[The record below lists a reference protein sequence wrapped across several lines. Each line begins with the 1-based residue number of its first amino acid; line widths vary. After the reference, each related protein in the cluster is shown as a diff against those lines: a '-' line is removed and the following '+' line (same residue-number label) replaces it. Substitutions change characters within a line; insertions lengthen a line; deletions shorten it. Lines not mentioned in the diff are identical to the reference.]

1 MQLGDIAWRRG
12 PRGPVGVGGTMTYN
26 GIQIPDRRLAEFC
39 RKHRIRRLAL
49 FGSILRDDFGPDSDI
64 DVLVEFEPDTR
75 VGMIRLAGI
84 ELQLSELLGRK
95 VDLNTP
101 GFISPYYRD
110 RVLAEAQ
117 VQYDAA

>member
-1 MQLGDIAWRRG
+1 MNRRG
-12 PRGPVGVGGTMTYN
+12 LN
-26 GIQIPDRRLAEFC
+26 IPQEKIAEFC
-39 RKHRIRRLAL
+39 RRHRIKRLAL
-49 FGSILRDDFGPDSDI
+49 FGSILRDDFSPESDV
-64 DVLVEFEPDTR
+64 DVLVEFEPGAR
-75 VGMIRLAGI
+75 VGLITLAGI
-84 ELQLSELLGRK
+84 EIELSELLGRK

>member
-1 MQLGDIAWRRG
+1 
-12 PRGPVGVGGTMTYN
+12 MTYH
-26 GIQIPDRRLAEFC
+26 GISFPDEALAEFC
-39 RKHRIRRLAL
+39 RQHRIRRLAL
-49 FGSILRDDFGPDSDI
+49 FGSILRDDFGPESDI
-64 DVLVEFEPDTR
+64 DVLVEFEPDAR

-84 ELQLSELLGRK
+84 ELQLAELLGRK